1 MTTNTPVETGPPA
14 LSQEATIR
22 LLLERSK
29 RPTRTVPI
37 RRQFLQQGSS
47 GAVTP
52 GPLRSLV
59 RRSQPRALD
68 LYLLISAVTSNG
80 DFSVTE
86 WAATWARSI
95 GNHDETSGTIAVSR
109 AWKALRDLKL
119 IDRKR
124 GEAGKAVI
132 TKLREDGSGD
142 PYTPPGSGSGDP
154 YFQLPF
160 EFWEHGLHE
169 SLSLP
174 GKAMLLITLSQRKE
188 RFVLPQD
195 RMPTWYGISADTA
208 GRGLRELQAKN
219 VLDHV
224 DDEWFET
231 LSTRTGWASRPVYQL
246 LGAFTPRNLG
256 TAASDSTT
264 NVPATSPWA
273 P

>member
-1 MTTNTPVETGPPA
+1 MTTNTPADARPSP

-29 RPTRTVPI
+29 RPNRTVPI

-47 GAVTP
+47 GAPAP

-68 LYLLISAVTSNG
+68 LYLLVSAVTSNG
-80 DFSVTE
+80 DFAVTE
-86 WAATWARSI
+86 WATTWARSI
-95 GNHDETSGTIAVSR
+95 GNHDERSGTIAVSR

-119 IDRKR
+119 IERKR
-124 GEAGKAVI
+124 GEAGKSVI
-132 TKLREDGSGD
+132 TKLREDGSGA
-142 PYTPPGSGSGDP
+142 PYTPPGGSGDP

-160 EFWEHGLHE
+160 EFWDHGLHE

-174 GKAMLLITLSQRKE
+174 GKAMLLITLSLRKE
-188 RFVLPQD
+188 RFALPQD

-208 GRGLRELQAKN
+208 GRGLRELQEKG
-219 VLDHV
+219 VLAHV

-246 LGAFTPRNLG
+246 LGAFTPRGLG
-256 TAASDSTT
+256 ATASDSTASA
-264 NVPATSPWA
+264 PATLPSA
-273 P
+273 L